1 MASED
6 LDFISSLVKTEIP
19 NKILKVGN
27 ENWFDIA
34 AVRIG
39 WTKVQTD
46 LYSEKSRLGT
56 TGSLKQVSATIE

>member
-1 MASED
+1 MTSED
-6 LDFISSLVKTEIP
+6 LDFISSLAKTEIP
-19 NKILKVGN
+19 NKILRVGN
-27 ENWFDIA
+27 ENWFDIG